1 MTTNND
7 TKHGVIFAI
16 LAYVMW
22 GLAPLY
28 FKQLHEVPAYE
39 ILAHRALWSC
49 IFVAVLV
56 SLFKFWP
63 MVKSVL
69 STPKNIF
76 LLLCTSLLISI
87 NWLTYIWAVN
97 NGHLLDASLGYFIN
111 PIINVLLG
119 MVFLSEKLR
128 KLQWVA
134 ILLAIVGI
142 LIQVISLG
150 YLPWVALV
158 LSCSFGFYGLM
169 RKKLKLNPL
178 VGLFIETMIML
189 PVAAIYLFLIADSAT
204 ADLASNS
211 MSLNLLLIS
220 AAFVTTI
227 PLLCFNHAAVRLPLS
242 TLGFFQYIGPTLLFI
257 MGVTLFDEAI
267 NTETLMTF
275 AFIWA
280 GLVLFSVD
288 GIKHNRYQRALL
300 KTSS

>member
-267 NTETLMTF
+267 NAETLMTF

>member
-204 ADLASNS
+204 ADLASNN

-267 NTETLMTF
+267 NAETLMTF

-300 KTSS
+300 KTS

>member
-267 NTETLMTF
+267 NAETLMTF

-300 KTSS
+300 KTS